1 LFRDSA
7 EQLRAKPERIERIAN
22 WNFSCSACEGLAFD
36 RFRQMLF
43 RLVFE
48 RSRMD
53 R

>member
-1 LFRDSA
+1 MENL
-7 EQLRAKPERIERIAN
+7 LR
-22 WNFSCSACEGLAFD
+22 SACEGLAFD

-48 RSRMD
+48 QSRMD

>member
-1 LFRDSA
+1 MENL
-7 EQLRAKPERIERIAN
+7 LR
-22 WNFSCSACEGLAFD
+22 SACEGFAFD

-48 RSRMD
+48 RFRMD

>member
-1 LFRDSA
+1 MEFLLHSA
-7 EQLRAKPERIERIAN
+7 
-22 WNFSCSACEGLAFD
+22 WEGVAFD